1 MENVDL
7 ICLFVEL
14 FAEMVLI
21 VDSCDGLDQ
30 KIIKISFLWIQKLV
44 VDKIGD

>member
-21 VDSCDGLDQ
+21 VDVTDGLDQ

-44 VDKIGD
+44 VEKIGD